1 MKKFI
6 VAIVMV
12 LVSLTTF
19 AGHLKVLGV
28 PIDGTITQFQA
39 KLQQKGCQYDKAVSG
54 MLPNGTRAFKGTFA
68 GKKAFIYAYYDLKN
82 KIVYRVK
89 ICLEDLSEQMAE
101 QEYAEFKNMLSVKY
115 GGNNMQTGEKDG
127 KEAVRFFTPDGMET
141 IDGEECDVF
150 NGMIDMFITKRED
163 MSNYPYY
170 YTLHIDYYDT
180 DNTQKHENANLD
192 DL

>member
-6 VAIVMV
+6 VAIVMI
-12 LVSLTTF
+12 LVSLTSF

-39 KLQQKGCQYDKAVSG
+39 RLQQKGCRYDKTVSG
-54 MLPNGTRAFKGTFA
+54 MLPNGARAFNGTFA
-68 GKKAFIYAYYDLKN
+68 GKKANIYAYYDLKS

-89 ICLEDLSEQMAE
+89 ICFTELSEQIAE
-101 QEYAEFKNMLSVKY
+101 QEYAEFKNMLSAKY
-115 GGNNMQTGEKDG
+115 GEDNMRTGEKDG
-127 KEAVRFFTPDGMET
+127 KEAVSFFTPDGTE
-141 IDGEECDVF
+141 IIEGEECDVF

-180 DNTQKHENANLD
+180 DNNQKHENANLD